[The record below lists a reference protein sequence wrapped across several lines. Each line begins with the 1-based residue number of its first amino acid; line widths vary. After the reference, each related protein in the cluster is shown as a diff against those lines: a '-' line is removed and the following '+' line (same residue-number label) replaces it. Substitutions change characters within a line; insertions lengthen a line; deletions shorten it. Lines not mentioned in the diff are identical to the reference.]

1 MKWVPN
7 HLDRLLEA
15 LIEHLYLVFSSIA
28 IALIIS
34 LAVGI
39 WVARRPR
46 AFSVT
51 VIITGILF
59 AIPSLAL
66 FALFIPVLGIGKAPA
81 IIGLAAY
88 SLMIL
93 VRNIGLGF
101 QSIPREVLE
110 AAHGMGYGTW
120 RRLYEVELP
129 LALPFIVGGIRIA
142 TVTLIGIATVAAY
155 INAGGIGEIIFE
167 GINQRFSEKIIA
179 GGVLTAL
186 LALSTDYLLSAAE
199 NRLSRRSG
207 REAR

>member
-7 HLDRLLEA
+7 NLDRLLEA

-34 LAVGI
+34 LTVGI

-46 AFSVT
+46 AFNVT

-120 RRLYEVELP
+120 RRICEVELP

-179 GGVLTAL
+179 SGVLTAL
-186 LALSTDYLLSAAE
+186 LALSTDYLLSALE
-199 NRLSRRSG
+199 DRLRRRSG